1 MSESLLQQMA
11 GDTPIHSVPSVESV
25 TPITTRFLETVNN
38 LFNKYTAIEGYH
50 VIKDS
55 GALSTGFG
63 YFASDYIMVKGNTN
77 YHIKTDHQFA
87 CYDENKDYLWGDTG
101 TNVVQTP
108 ENAKYL
114 RVSIPR
120 AYIDTYQIEE
130 EEKETNFEEFN
141 YYNKI

>member
-1 MSESLLQQMA
+1 MSEALIQIMA
-11 GDTPIHSVPSVESV
+11 EDTPIHSVPSVESV
-25 TPITTRFLETVNN
+25 TPITTTFLKTGKN

-50 VIKDS
+50 VNKDS
-55 GALSTGFG
+55 GALSTGSG

-87 CYDENKDYLWGDTG
+87 CYDEKKDYLWGDTG

-114 RVSIPR
+114 RVSIHR
-120 AYIDTYQIEE
+120 AYIDTYQVEE
-130 EEKETNFEEFN
+130 GEKETAFDDF
-141 YYNKI
+141 I